1 MHTILLAL
9 GIAAIVAGGVM
20 LGYGIPINEFG
31 LGNTLILA
39 GTTTIVG
46 GLIVV
51 ALSIVVRQLTRIAAS
66 LGQAEKAPVSP
77 AATPEQP
84 RGWVESIPVAVVPVP
99 GAPTSAVQQSE
110 AAREPL
116 PLREPDRPPPPR
128 EPPSLREP
136 FSVREPLLGREPP
149 ARAPLPLQREPL
161 LPTAAVPRPRGDE
174 AVGPSGA
181 QPRPA
186 RTGRGDKPNV
196 LSARER
202 TLDRPAEPVP
212 PERREPTR
220 PDERTGG
227 PPRNESAVS
236 VLKSG
241 VIDGMAYTIYSDGS
255 IEAELPQGTMRF
267 TTFEELRAY
276 LADAS

>member
-39 GTTTIVG
+39 GTTAIVG

-51 ALSIVVRQLTRIAAS
+51 ALSVVVRQLTRIGAG
-66 LGQAEKAPVSP
+66 LGQAERAPASP
-77 AATPEQP
+77 AGPQEQP
-84 RGWVESIPVAVVPVP
+84 RSWVESIPVAVVPVP
-99 GAPTSAVQQSE
+99 APTSAVQQQPE

-136 FSVREPLLGREPP
+136 LSVREPLLGREPP
-149 ARAPLPLQREPL
+149 ARVPLPSTREPL
-161 LPTAAVPRPRGDE
+161 SPTAAAPRPRGE
-174 AVGPSGA
+174 EPPGPPGGP
-181 QPRPA
+181 PRPA
-186 RTGRGDKPNV
+186 RAGRGDIPNAP
-196 LSARER
+196 SARER
-202 TLDRPAEPVP
+202 SLDRPSELVP

-220 PDERTGG
+220 PDERTGAA
-227 PPRNESAVS
+227 PRSESAVS
-236 VLKSG
+236 ILKSG